1 MVMEFKDQVVIITGS
16 GRGIG
21 AAAAK
26 QFAKKGAKLVINDL
40 NEEPAEQVAAEI
52 NDGGGEA
59 IAFAGD
65 VTEIDFPEKI
75 VAATIKKYGKLNILV
90 NNAGYTWDA
99 FIQKMTED
107 QWQAIIDV
115 HITAPFRMIKAATAY
130 MRGAALQEIEA
141 GKISE
146 NRCVIN
152 VSSVSGLHG
161 NIGQA
166 NYATAKAGI
175 IGLTKTIAKE
185 WGPIGIRA
193 NTVAYGYIDTR
204 LSRAK
209 EKGEAINVK
218 GKEVAL
224 GIPEKILQQLDARVI
239 PLGRA
244 GNVDEAAAGIIML
257 ASPQASYITGHT
269 LEVTGGFGI

>member
-1 MVMEFKDQVVIITGS
+1 MEFKDQVVIITGS

-26 QFAKKGAKLVINDL
+26 QFAKKGANLVINDL
-40 NEEPAEQVAAEI
+40 NQEPAEQVVAEI
-52 NDGGGEA
+52 ITNGGKA

-75 VAATIKKYGKLNILV
+75 IAAAIKEYGKLNILV

-99 FIQKMTED
+99 FIQKMSEE
-107 QWQAIIDV
+107 QWQAIMDV
-115 HITAPFRMIKAATAY
+115 HITAPFRMIKAATPY

-141 GKISE
+141 GKVPE

-161 NIGQA
+161 NMGQA

-175 IGLTKTIAKE
+175 VGLTKTIAKE
-185 WGPIGIRA
+185 WGPIGVRA

-209 EKGEAINVK
+209 EAGEAISVK

-244 GNVDEAAAGIIML
+244 GSVDEAAAGILML
-257 ASPQASYITGHT
+257 ASAQASYITGHT

>member
-1 MVMEFKDQVVIITGS
+1 MEFKDQVVIITGS

-26 QFAKKGAKLVINDL
+26 SFARQGAKVVVNDL
-40 NEEPAEQVAAEI
+40 NQEPAEQVLAQIVA
-52 NDGGGEA
+52 DGGSA
-59 IAFAGD
+59 MAFAGD
-65 VTEIDFPEKI
+65 VTEIDFPAKI
-75 VAATIKKYGKLNILV
+75 IAATIKEYGKLNILV

-99 FIQKMTED
+99 FSHKMSEE

-115 HITAPFRMIKAATAY
+115 HITAPFRMIKAAAPY

-141 GKISE
+141 GKETE

-161 NIGQA
+161 NMGQA

-185 WGPIGIRA
+185 WGPVGVRA
-193 NTVAYGYIDTR
+193 NTVAFGYVDTR

-209 EKGEAINVK
+209 EDGEAISVK

-244 GNVDEAAAGIIML
+244 GNVAEAAAGIIMM

>member
-1 MVMEFKDQVVIITGS
+1 MEFKDQVVLITGS

-21 AAAAK
+21 AQAAK
-26 QFAKKGAKLVINDL
+26 QFAEAGAKLVINDL
-40 NEEPAEQVAAEI
+40 NQEPAMQVAAEI
-52 NDGGGEA
+52 TAKGGEA
-59 IAFAGD
+59 MAFAGD
-65 VTEIDFPEKI
+65 ITQMDFPKEI
-75 VAATIKKYGKLNILV
+75 IAATIAKYGKLNILV
-90 NNAGYTWDA
+90 NNAGFTWDA
-99 FIQKMTED
+99 FSHKMSEE

-115 HITAPFRMIKAATAY
+115 HITAPFRMIKAAAPY

-141 GKISE
+141 NGVAE

-161 NIGQA
+161 NMGQA

-175 IGLTKTIAKE
+175 VGLTKTIAKE
-185 WGPIGIRA
+185 WGPIGVRA
-193 NTVAYGYIDTR
+193 NTVAFGYIDTR

-209 EKGEAINVK
+209 EDGEAISVK
-218 GKEVAL
+218 GQEVAL
-224 GIPEKILQQLDARVI
+224 GIPEKILKQLDARVI

-244 GNVDEAAAGIIML
+244 GNVDEAAAGILMM
-257 ASPQASYITGHT
+257 ASPKASYITGHT

>member
-1 MVMEFKDQVVIITGS
+1 MEFKDQVVIITGS

-26 QFAKKGAKLVINDL
+26 SFARQGAKIVVNDL
-40 NEEPAEQVAAEI
+40 NQEPAEQVVAQIIA
-52 NDGGGEA
+52 DGGSA
-59 IAFAGD
+59 MAFAGD
-65 VTEIDFPEKI
+65 VTEIDFPAKI
-75 VAATIKKYGKLNILV
+75 IAATIKEYGKLNILV

-99 FIQKMTED
+99 FSHKMSEE

-115 HITAPFRMIKAATAY
+115 HITAPFRMIKAAAPY

-141 GKISE
+141 GKETE

-161 NIGQA
+161 NMGQA

-175 IGLTKTIAKE
+175 VGLSKTIAKE
-185 WGPIGIRA
+185 WGPVGVRA
-193 NTVAYGYIDTR
+193 NTVAFGYVDTR

-209 EKGEAINVK
+209 EDGEAISVK

-244 GNVDEAAAGIIML
+244 GNVAEAAAGIIMM
-257 ASPQASYITGHT
+257 ASSQASYITGHT

>member
-1 MVMEFKDQVVIITGS
+1 MEFKDQVVIVTGS

-26 QFAKKGAKLVINDL
+26 SFARQGAKVVVNDL
-40 NEEPAEQVAAEI
+40 NQEPAEQVLAQIVA
-52 NDGGGEA
+52 DGGSA
-59 IAFAGD
+59 MAFAGD
-65 VTEIDFPEKI
+65 VTEIDFPAKI
-75 VAATIKKYGKLNILV
+75 IAATIKEYGKLNILV

-99 FIQKMTED
+99 FSHKMSEE

-115 HITAPFRMIKAATAY
+115 HITAPFRMIKAAAPY

-141 GKISE
+141 GKETE

-161 NIGQA
+161 NMGQA

-185 WGPIGIRA
+185 WGPVGVRA
-193 NTVAYGYIDTR
+193 NTVAFGYVDTR

-209 EKGEAINVK
+209 EDGEAISVK

-244 GNVDEAAAGIIML
+244 GNVAEAAAGIIMM